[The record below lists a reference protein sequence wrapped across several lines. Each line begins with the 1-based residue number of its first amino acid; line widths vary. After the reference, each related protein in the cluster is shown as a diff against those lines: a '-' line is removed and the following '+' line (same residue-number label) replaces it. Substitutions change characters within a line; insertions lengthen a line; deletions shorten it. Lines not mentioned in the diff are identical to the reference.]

1 MGITFA
7 LLGMVSFATNILLTR
22 YAVARMPLEAGFLLV
37 LGTNIVFPLVLYG
50 AELGIRPEAFSWDW
64 KAAGLF
70 AVSGV
75 IGTFLGRRMLFDAV
89 RLLGPSRTS
98 VFHSTAPAF
107 ALIGAWLLVD
117 ERLGLYE
124 IGLVLLV
131 WAGLWLTHPPAGS
144 LGAGQLAPEV
154 VRKGAFAGLLAT
166 AGFGFSNV
174 VRGIAM
180 RGWHEAVLGTVI
192 SSVTAFALQLAV
204 TRDWGKVGAQL
215 RSGGRGAI
223 LLYVACG
230 VATSFGS
237 IFVTLAMAHMEIG
250 LAVLIVHTTP
260 IVIFPVSVFLL
271 KHKEQITGRTLA
283 GTALVLAGI
292 AALTLR

>member
-7 LLGMVSFATNILLTR
+7 LLGMLSFATNILITR
-22 YAVARMPLEAGFLLV
+22 YAVARMPLEAGFLIV
-37 LGTNIVFPLVLYG
+37 VATNIVFPALLYG
-50 AELGIRPEAFSWDW
+50 GELALRPEAFSWDW
-64 KAAGLF
+64 KGAGLF
-70 AVSGV
+70 AIAGI
-75 IGTFLGRRMLFDAV
+75 IGTYLGRRMLFDAV

-107 ALIGAWLLVD
+107 ALVGAWLLVD
-117 ERLGLYE
+117 ERLGFYE
-124 IGLVLLV
+124 IGLVLVV

-144 LGAGQLAPEV
+144 LGVGQLAPEV
-154 VRKGAFAGLLAT
+154 VRKGMLAGLLAV

-204 TRDWGKVGAQL
+204 TRDWKKVGAQL
-215 RSGGRGAI
+215 RSGGRSAI